1 MWFQLN
7 KNKNHDC
14 TPKNVNAMKT
24 GTHLHSAS
32 GWTWAW
38 ILWIICPPCG
48 LCAEASTPLF
58 HHRGN
63 LIIYFFLCFF
73 IPSADFNVDFIWD
86 FLQFCLHPFSLPNEN
101 MSLLDR
107 MSAEINLVDMKNL
120 EKETFPEGNTFLFK
134 KFWKPILKAV
144 GIGKDLNKY
153 TL

>member
-1 MWFQLN
+1 
-7 KNKNHDC
+7 
-14 TPKNVNAMKT
+14 
-24 GTHLHSAS
+24 
-32 GWTWAW
+32 
-38 ILWIICPPCG
+38 
-48 LCAEASTPLF
+48 
-58 HHRGN
+58 
-63 LIIYFFLCFF
+63 
-73 IPSADFNVDFIWD
+73 
-86 FLQFCLHPFSLPNEN
+86 